1 MVAIGFTAAEL
12 APFYSPHE
20 LARSGYSKEELKPV
34 GAWKHDGQW
43 QAYNQYWNCC
53 FSLDKASIYCEP
65 LKNMESLS
73 ATRVAA
79 ADMHSPTAAADSSFR
94 VSQSRDKSFR
104 LSREISGSASH

>member
-12 APFYSPHE
+12 APFYSAHE
-20 LARSGYSKEELKPV
+20 LARSGYTKEELKPV
-34 GAWKHDGQW
+34 GAWKHDGEW
-43 QAYNQYWNCC
+43 QSYNQYWNCC

-65 LKNMESLS
+65 LKNMERLNSN
-73 ATRVAA
+73 RNVAA
-79 ADMHSPTAAADSSFR
+79 GMSSPTAGDSSFR